1 MAVIHC
7 LFINIQSVTDAA
19 ALLYI
24 NNGFVVTVMT
34 NRHTKQT
41 HQADLLV
48 GTPNAEFDAGSHQI
62 ERLTTCS
69 DPTGFLLSNLSSG

>member
-1 MAVIHC
+1 
-7 LFINIQSVTDAA
+7 
-19 ALLYI
+19 
-24 NNGFVVTVMT
+24 MT